1 MFKIILI
8 IIIALILIDA
18 VYLMIMKDTFEKQIS
33 LIQNSPLKIN
43 MYAGAV
49 CYLALASGL
58 YYFVI
63 KDKKPVRDAFLLGLV
78 IYTVYETTTM
88 ALFKDWQLKN
98 AIIDSI
104 WGGVLFASITQLLYY
119 FEFA

>member
-1 MFKIILI
+1 MLI
-8 IIIALILIDA
+8 IIIALLLLDA
-18 VYLMIMKDTFEKQIS
+18 VYLMIMKDTFKKQIE
-33 LIQNSPLKIN
+33 LIQKSPLELN

-49 CYLALASGL
+49 CYIALAIGL
-58 YYFVI
+58 YYFII

-98 AIIDSI
+98 AVIDSI
-104 WGGVLFASITQLLYY
+104 WGGVLFATITQLLYY

>member
-1 MFKIILI
+1 MFKIMLI
-8 IIIALILIDA
+8 IIIALLLLDA
-18 VYLMIMKDTFEKQIS
+18 VYLMIMKDTFKKQIE
-33 LIQNSPLKIN
+33 LIQKSPLELN

-49 CYLALASGL
+49 CYIALAVGL
-58 YYFVI
+58 YYFII

-98 AIIDSI
+98 AVIDSI
-104 WGGVLFASITQLLYY
+104 WGGVLFATITQLLYY

>member
-1 MFKIILI
+1 MFKIMLI
-8 IIIALILIDA
+8 IIIALLLLDA
-18 VYLMIMKDTFEKQIS
+18 VYLMIMKDAFKKQIE
-33 LIQNSPLKIN
+33 LIQNSPLELN

-49 CYLALASGL
+49 CYIALAIGL
-58 YYFVI
+58 YYFII

-98 AIIDSI
+98 AVIDSI
-104 WGGVLFASITQLLYY
+104 WGGVLFATITQLLYY

>member
-1 MFKIILI
+1 MFKIMLI
-8 IIIALILIDA
+8 IIIALLLLDA
-18 VYLMIMKDTFEKQIS
+18 VYLMIMKDTFKKQIE
-33 LIQNSPLKIN
+33 LIQKSPLELN

-49 CYLALASGL
+49 CYIALAIGL
-58 YYFVI
+58 YYFII

-98 AIIDSI
+98 AVIDSI
-104 WGGVLFASITQLLYY
+104 WGGVLFATITQLLYY